1 MAAWIEER
9 DEFPTLDIQRANF
22 TTFVPVTMETSP
34 SQIVFR
40 VATAMF
46 PRDNMVRLVTL
57 NRVILMQKTILTTVG
72 GALGNSKSL
81 SSGNRHRLVTY

>member
-22 TTFVPVTMETSP
+22 TTFVPLTMETSP

-40 VATAMF
+40 IATAMF
-46 PRDNMVRLVTL
+46 PRDNMVRFVPLD
-57 NRVILMQKTILTTVG
+57 RVIRMQKTILTTVG
-72 GALGNSKSL
+72 GALGDSESL
-81 SSGNRHRLVTY
+81 SSGNRHRFKTY